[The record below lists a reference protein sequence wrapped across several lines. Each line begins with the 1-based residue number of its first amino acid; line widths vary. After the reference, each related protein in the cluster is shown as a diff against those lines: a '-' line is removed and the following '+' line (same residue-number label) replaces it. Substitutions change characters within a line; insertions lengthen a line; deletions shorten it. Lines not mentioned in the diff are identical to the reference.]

1 MKILMSHPT
10 GNANV
15 RAAAMGFSKA
25 GILGELN
32 TAIAMFPGTLLDR
45 LSTINAF
52 SQLRRRRFDPVL
64 KNVTKTFPWS
74 EVGRLVASKA
84 GLRSLTKHEAGIFCV
99 DAVYQNMDRRVMKR
113 LDKVCKK
120 GIQGVF
126 AYEDGALQSFL
137 KAKTLGLQCFY
148 DLPIGYWRTARKLLE
163 KEKEKWPEWRSTLTG
178 FFDSDIKLARKDKE
192 LRLADKIFVASS
204 FTAKTLKDFPGDLST
219 IEVIPYGFPEVI
231 NDRIYQTTNNDRRL
245 KLLFVGSLSQ
255 RKGIANL
262 FEAVKGLEK
271 YIELTVV
278 GKKVSEDCKA
288 LDVELAKHNW
298 IHTLPHAAVLNLMQ
312 QHDVLVFPSLF
323 EGFGLVIS
331 EAMAVGTP
339 VITTDRT
346 AGPDLIQ
353 HGENGW
359 LVEAGST
366 VALKSAI
373 ENILHNPSQIESI
386 GRNAMVTAAKRPW
399 HIYGAE
405 LAESLMKHVK

>member
-1 MKILMSHPT
+1 MSHPT

-15 RAAAMGFSKA
+15 RAAAMGFSNA

-32 TAIAMFPGTLLDR
+32 TAIAMFPGTLLER
-45 LSTINAF
+45 LSSINAF

-64 KNVTKTFPWS
+64 QNVTKTFPWS

-84 GLRSLTKHEAGIFCV
+84 GLRSLTKHEAGMFCV

-113 LDKVCKK
+113 LDKVNKK
-120 GIQGVF
+120 GIQGVY

-137 KAKTLGLQCFY
+137 KAKELGLQCFY

-163 KEKEKWPEWRSTLTG
+163 KEKGKWPEWRSTLTG

-204 FTAKTLKDFPGDLST
+204 FTANTLKDFPGDLSS

-231 NDRIYQTTNNDRRL
+231 NNRIYQTVNNNRRL

-255 RKGIANL
+255 RKGIANF
-262 FEAVKGLEK
+262 FEAVKGLEQH
-271 YIELTVV
+271 IELTLV
-278 GKKVSEDCKA
+278 GKKVSDDCKA
-288 LDVELAKHNW
+288 LDVELTKHHW
-298 IHTLPHAAVLNLMQ
+298 IPTLPHNEVLELMQ

-331 EAMAVGTP
+331 EAMAAGTP
-339 VITTDRT
+339 VITTERT
-346 AGPDLIQ
+346 AGPDLIH

-359 LVEAGST
+359 LIEAGST
-366 VALKSAI
+366 DALKSAI
-373 ENILHNPSQIESI
+373 EKILLDPKQIEAT
-386 GRNAMVTAAKRPW
+386 GRQAMETATKRPW

-405 LAESLMKHVK
+405 LAEAIMKHGK